1 MKIKKIA
8 ALLLAGVL
16 CASVF
21 TGCALNKNE
30 TVATLG
36 DENITLGIANFM
48 CRYQQARLEDAYKS
62 YFGDEVWTQ
71 DLYGNGTTLEESTK
85 SQMMETLQELYTLQ
99 LHMDDYNV
107 SLSDDEKKSIT
118 DAAEAF
124 MENNSKDAL
133 EEMGATQDIV
143 EEMLTLYTIK
153 DKMYDAM
160 IADVDTNVTDEEA
173 NMRAYSMLKIATNG
187 SYDSNYQYTEYTDE
201 QKEQLNQQ
209 AQEIVAAISEPS
221 DLEAVAEQYGF
232 SVTTGTY
239 DSDDDQLDSDV
250 KTTLDGLQEGQISGL
265 ITTDKA
271 LYIVRVDSDHDEE
284 ATEKNKETI
293 LQDRKD
299 KLYKDTLADWEDQ
312 DKWKVKD
319 KVLEKIDF
327 KNSLTQQSDSTESTE
342 ETEPAATEQQQ
353 EAGTEAAEGGTET
366 VDGTES
372 AQ

>member
-8 ALLLAGVL
+8 ALLLAGVI
-16 CASVF
+16 CASAF
-21 TGCALNKNE
+21 TGCAFNKNE

-36 DENITLGIANFM
+36 DEKISFGIANFM

-62 YFGDEVWTQ
+62 YFGDEVWSK
-71 DLYGNGTTLEESTK
+71 DLYGNGTTLEDSTK

-99 LHMDDYNV
+99 LHMDDYNI
-107 SLSDDEKKSIT
+107 SLSDDEKKDIT

-124 MENNSKDAL
+124 MKDNSKDAL
-133 EEMGATQDIV
+133 EEMGAAQDIV

-153 DKMYDAM
+153 NKMYDAM

-201 QKEQLNQQ
+201 QKEQLTKE
-209 AQEIVAAISEPS
+209 AQEIAGAISEPS

-250 KTTLDGLQEGQISGL
+250 KTALDDLQEGEISGL

-299 KLYKDTLADWEDQ
+299 TLYKDTLADWEKK

-319 KVLEKIDF
+319 KVLAKIDF
-327 KNSLTQQSDSTESTE
+327 SNSLTQKTDSTESTE
-342 ETEPAATEQQQ
+342 QSGA
-353 EAGTEAAEGGTET
+353 AGTESAESGASET

-372 AQ
+372 AE